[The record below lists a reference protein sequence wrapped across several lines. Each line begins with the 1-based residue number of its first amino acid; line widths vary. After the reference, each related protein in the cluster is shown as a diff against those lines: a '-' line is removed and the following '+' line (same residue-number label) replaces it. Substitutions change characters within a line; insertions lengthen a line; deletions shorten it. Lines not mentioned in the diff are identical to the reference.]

1 MKRIRTISGIV
12 LVMLVAGSLAWA
24 QFGGGPITTASP
36 STWWDTTG
44 RKAPGDIGE
53 TTPAA
58 GNFDEIS
65 IKDGGAASR
74 VGVTDA
80 NGLLVWTDLG
90 TLLSSGPYGVSWNE
104 TTDTYAR
111 TGLTS
116 AVAVGTKP
124 ADSLMP
130 VHAAM
135 RPCVIN
141 DAGAVVYY
149 LNPANIT
156 QKLDGSASTLTGA
169 DGQVVLEI
177 PAFYERYS
185 YVAPVHTHEISLAPL
200 AGFTLNPAFTKDG
213 ANVGYRYMGLYEG
226 VLYDT
231 SASRYADGIY
241 QTAWSCTFATAD
253 DSITANSRTAP
264 FKNLSVGDKVTI
276 SGTVSNNTTV
286 TVASLI
292 SDVKIT
298 TTENLTDETAAA
310 TVIQTQK
317 DWTAT
322 TGDKLSSVSGK
333 TPIIYGTRAQFRV
346 AASNRGAGWRQLD
359 WDLYTA
365 FQRLYLVEYASFYS
379 QSMIGVGITNVTD
392 WPAYND
398 YNPIAKTGNANAVAA
413 STANNAGSTSAAT
426 ESTKYLRYRWVEN
439 PFGHLWKWVD
449 GININNNVP
458 YATNVAA
465 NWADDTATNYTA
477 LGITLAA
484 SDGYQA
490 TLAAISRGF
499 LPLTVGASSS
509 TKITDY
515 YYQSSG
521 WRVVSVGGASADGG
535 AAGGF
540 SLRGIYSSATAY
552 RYVGGR
558 VCF

>member
-1 MKRIRTISGIV
+1 MKRLLLSVLALLALCGPAYADPAPSGLKAV
-12 LVMLVAGSLAWA
+12 YK
-24 QFGGGPITTASP
+24 IT
-36 STWWDTTG
+36 
-44 RKAPGDIGE
+44 
-53 TTPAA
+53 
-58 GNFDEIS
+58 
-65 IKDGGAASR
+65 DGGAASR
-74 VGVTDA
+74 IGVTDA
-80 NGLLVWTDLG
+80 SGNLIFTDLN
-90 TLLSSGPYGVSWNE
+90 TLLSSGSYGVSWNE
-104 TTDTYAR
+104 TADTYSR

-169 DGQVVLEI
+169 DGQVMLEI

-231 SASRYADGIY
+231 SESRYADGIY
-241 QTAWSCTFATAD
+241 QTAFSCTFATAD
-253 DSITANSRTAP
+253 DSITADARTAP
-264 FKNLSVGDKVTI
+264 FKNSSVGDKVTI
-276 SGTVSNNTTV
+276 TGTVSNNATV
-286 TVASLI
+286 TIASLV
-292 SDVKIT
+292 SDTKIT

-346 AASNRGAGWRQLD
+346 AARNRGAGWRQLD

-365 FQRLYLVEYASFYS
+365 FQRLYLVEYASFNS
-379 QSMIGVGITNVTD
+379 QSMIGASITAVTD
-392 WPAYND
+392 WAAYND

-439 PFGHLWKWVD
+439 PFGHIWKWAD

-458 YATNVAA
+458 YATNVAT
-465 NWADDTATNYTA
+465 NWADDTATNYTS

-484 SDGYQA
+484 ADGYQA
-490 TLAAISRGF
+490 TLTAISRGF

-515 YYQSSG
+515 YYEGAG
-521 WRVVSVGGASADGG
+521 WQVVSVGG
-535 AAGGF
+535 
-540 SLRGIYSSATAY
+540 TAY
-552 RYVGGR
+552 SGGYAGAFCVSAYNASGSAGRIIGGR
-558 VCF
+558 LCF